1 MRGAAVLLG
10 AILPVGSALRVAR
23 PPHAAAAAAK
33 LDRRA
38 FAAALTTFVPAAA
51 NAALARDAPPPP
63 GILENRDRG
72 LNEKALIAN
81 DFYFVT
87 GRKPP
92 RVLDI
97 QNLPRD
103 DPKWNAWGEC
113 ASGSDGSN
121 ACTYIP
127 LKQRYDAY
135 SKHGLTV
142 RAASE
147 DLVDLGQALR
157 KKDLNTASF
166 LLDSGEKGK
175 APSSLRQAS
184 RKALLLADGLLI
196 SANSGS
202 LGREVLVARYYINE
216 FHYATERIAE
226 ILSVDDVDWSA
237 ASELWRLG
245 ADSYNSFF
253 VCVNK
258 AIVPKVGEKF
268 AAVRV

>member
-1 MRGAAVLLG
+1 MRRAAVLLG

-23 PPHAAAAAAK
+23 PPRAAAAAAK
-33 LDRRA
+33 LDRRGPRATLDRRA
-38 FAAALTTFVPAAA
+38 FAAALTTLIPAAA
-51 NAALARDAPPPP
+51 DAALARDAPPPP

-157 KKDLNTASF
+157 KKDLSTASF
-166 LLDSGEKGK
+166 LLV
-175 APSSLRQAS
+175 
-184 RKALLLADGLLI
+184 
-196 SANSGS
+196 
-202 LGREVLVARYYINE
+202 VLMLEQI
-216 FHYATERIAE
+216 
-226 ILSVDDVDWSA
+226 
-237 ASELWRLG
+237 
-245 ADSYNSFF
+245 
-253 VCVNK
+253 
-258 AIVPKVGEKF
+258 
-268 AAVRV
+268 

>member
-1 MRGAAVLLG
+1 MRRAAVLLG
-10 AILPVGSALRVAR
+10 AILRVSSALRVAR
-23 PPHAAAAAAK
+23 PPHAVTAAK

-38 FAAALTTFVPAAA
+38 FAAALTTLIPAAA
-51 NAALARDAPPPP
+51 HAALARDAPPPP

-92 RVLDI
+92 RVLDV

-113 ASGSDGSN
+113 AAGSDGSN

-147 DLVDLGQALR
+147 DLADLGQALR

-166 LLDSGEKGK
+166 LLDGGEKGK

-202 LGREVLVARYYINE
+202 LGREILVARD
-216 FHYATERIAE
+216 
-226 ILSVDDVDWSA
+226 SVWKSTSGLGCNTPSIRRSNGIVV
-237 ASELWRLG
+237 ASMAWAPET
-245 ADSYNSFF
+245 
-253 VCVNK
+253 
-258 AIVPKVGEKF
+258 
-268 AAVRV
+268 

>member
-1 MRGAAVLLG
+1 MRRAAVLLW
-10 AILPVGSALRVAR
+10 AILRVSSALRVAR
-23 PPHAAAAAAK
+23 PPHAAAAAK
-33 LDRRA
+33 LDRRS
-38 FAAALTTFVPAAA
+38 FAAALTTVVPAAA

-63 GILENRDRG
+63 GILEKRDRG

-92 RVLDI
+92 RVLDV

-226 ILSVDDVDWSA
+226 ILSVDDVDWAS

>member
-1 MRGAAVLLG
+1 MERLGRVRRRFRWLERVHLHSPEAAVR
-10 AILPVGSALRVAR
+10 RVQQAR
-23 PPHAAAAAAK
+23 
-33 LDRRA
+33 
-38 FAAALTTFVPAAA
+38 F
-51 NAALARDAPPPP
+51 N
-63 GILENRDRG
+63 
-72 LNEKALIAN
+72 
-81 DFYFVT
+81 
-87 GRKPP
+87 
-92 RVLDI
+92 
-97 QNLPRD
+97 
-103 DPKWNAWGEC
+103 
-113 ASGSDGSN
+113 
-121 ACTYIP
+121 
-127 LKQRYDAY
+127 
-135 SKHGLTV
+135 V

-202 LGREVLVARYYINE
+202 LGREILVARYYINE
-216 FHYATERIAE
+216 FHYATERIAD
-226 ILSVDDVDWSA
+226 LLGADDVDWA
-237 ASELWRLG
+237 AAAELWRLG

>member
-1 MRGAAVLLG
+1 MERLGRVRRRFRWLERVHLHSPEAAVR
-10 AILPVGSALRVAR
+10 RVQQAR
-23 PPHAAAAAAK
+23 
-33 LDRRA
+33 
-38 FAAALTTFVPAAA
+38 F
-51 NAALARDAPPPP
+51 N
-63 GILENRDRG
+63 
-72 LNEKALIAN
+72 
-81 DFYFVT
+81 
-87 GRKPP
+87 
-92 RVLDI
+92 
-97 QNLPRD
+97 
-103 DPKWNAWGEC
+103 
-113 ASGSDGSN
+113 
-121 ACTYIP
+121 
-127 LKQRYDAY
+127 
-135 SKHGLTV
+135 V

-202 LGREVLVARYYINE
+202 LGREILVARYYINE

-226 ILSVDDVDWSA
+226 ILSADDVDWPA
-237 ASELWRLG
+237 AAELWRLG

>member
-1 MRGAAVLLG
+1 M
-10 AILPVGSALRVAR
+10 
-23 PPHAAAAAAK
+23 
-33 LDRRA
+33 
-38 FAAALTTFVPAAA
+38 
-51 NAALARDAPPPP
+51 
-63 GILENRDRG
+63 ENRDRG

-196 SANSGS
+196 SAKP
-202 LGREVLVARYYINE
+202 RFYR
-216 FHYATERIAE
+216 
-226 ILSVDDVDWSA
+226 
-237 ASELWRLG
+237 
-245 ADSYNSFF
+245 
-253 VCVNK
+253 
-258 AIVPKVGEKF
+258 
-268 AAVRV
+268 

>member
-1 MRGAAVLLG
+1 MRRAAVLLG

-23 PPHAAAAAAK
+23 PAPQAV
-33 LDRRA
+33 DRRA
-38 FAAALTTFVPAAA
+38 FAAALTTLIPGVA

-81 DFYFVT
+81 DFYF
-87 GRKPP
+87 
-92 RVLDI
+92 
-97 QNLPRD
+97 
-103 DPKWNAWGEC
+103 
-113 ASGSDGSN
+113 
-121 ACTYIP
+121 
-127 LKQRYDAY
+127 RYDAY

-147 DLVDLGQALR
+147 DLADLGQALR

-216 FHYATERIAE
+216 FHYATERIADM
-226 ILSVDDVDWSA
+226 LSGGRRTMATVHTRLIQYLTKLGGGPAPWAPANLAGTAALFGASA
-237 ASELWRLG
+237 VCAGAYTLWGSSGVPGTHKSSLWQEATNAYLKFQG
-245 ADSYNSFF
+245 ADPISYPE
-253 VCVNK
+253 VGK
-258 AIVPKVGEKF
+258 PKF
-268 AAVRV
+268 

>member
-1 MRGAAVLLG
+1 M
-10 AILPVGSALRVAR
+10 
-23 PPHAAAAAAK
+23 
-33 LDRRA
+33 
-38 FAAALTTFVPAAA
+38 
-51 NAALARDAPPPP
+51 
-63 GILENRDRG
+63 
-72 LNEKALIAN
+72 
-81 DFYFVT
+81 
-87 GRKPP
+87 
-92 RVLDI
+92 
-97 QNLPRD
+97 
-103 DPKWNAWGEC
+103 
-113 ASGSDGSN
+113 
-121 ACTYIP
+121 
-127 LKQRYDAY
+127 
-135 SKHGLTV
+135 

-202 LGREVLVARYYINE
+202 LGREILVARYYINE

-226 ILSVDDVDWSA
+226 ILSADEIDWAA